1 MNHLSKTP
9 KTKTE
14 VSLSN
19 SLLASAKCID
29 AVLKGKSLSDSLA
42 QTQNNLRP
50 AVQSISFYVL
60 RNLGY
65 AQAARKVL
73 VKKVPKKSLVDALLL
88 VSISLLEASLKEDNE
103 ISAPIYTAYTIVDQA
118 VRAATGSLKVFKG
131 LINATLR
138 NYIRQRDSVWN
149 ICQKEQTAVFN
160 YPAWWINKVKNDY
173 PNNWQ
178 QILLA
183 GNQHAPLILR
193 VNLKLSTVDNV
204 MHLLNKNGIEANY
217 LGNEAIHI
225 IKPVPVT
232 SIAGFE
238 QGLWSVQDLS
248 AQQAA
253 NLLPINENDYVLDAC
268 SAPGGKTAHILEK
281 NNVKLLALDNDEKR
295 LSLVYKNLNRL
306 QLNNSA
312 VKLTCAD
319 AADLDSWWDGNQFD
333 SILLDAPCTASG
345 IVRRHPDIRWLRRP
359 EDISQTSV
367 IQKELLQ
374 KLWYTLKPG
383 GTLLYAT
390 CSIFPEEGI
399 MQAQG
404 FLATNTNA
412 VRQDK
417 IGQIL
422 PSKYTESKIS
432 GDGFFYA
439 LFKKTG

>member
-1 MNHLSKTP
+1 MENLSKTS
-9 KTKTE
+9 KNKTE
-14 VSLSN
+14 ISLSN

-29 AVLKGKSLSDSLA
+29 AVLKGKSLPDSLA
-42 QTQNNLRP
+42 QVQNSLRP
-50 AVQSISFYVL
+50 SVQAISFYTL

-73 VKKVPKKSLVDALLL
+73 VKKVPKKNLVDALLL
-88 VSISLLEASLKEDNE
+88 VCISLLEASIKDETNS
-103 ISAPIYTAYTIVDQA
+103 SAPIYTAYTIVDQA
-118 VRAATGSLKVFKG
+118 VRAASGNLKVFKG

-138 NYIRQRDSVWN
+138 NYIRQRDSIWN
-149 ICQKEQTAVFN
+149 ICQKDESAVFN
-160 YPAWWINKVKNDY
+160 YPIWWINKIKNDY
-173 PNNWQ
+173 PNDWQ
-178 QILLA
+178 QILNA

-204 MHLLNKNGIEANY
+204 IKLLNKNGIETNY
-217 LGNEAIHI
+217 LGQQAIHVV
-225 IKPVPVT
+225 KPIPVT

-248 AQQAA
+248 AQQAG
-253 NLLPINENDYVLDAC
+253 NILSINDSDYVLDAC

-281 NNVKLLALDNDEKR
+281 NTVQLLALDNDKKR

-306 QLNNSA
+306 QLNSPE
-312 VKLTCAD
+312 VKLKCAN
-319 AADLDSWWDGNQFD
+319 AADLDSWWDGKQFD

-359 EDISQTSV
+359 EDINQTAE
-367 IQKELLQ
+367 IQQELLQ
-374 KLWYTLKPG
+374 KLWQTLKPG
-383 GTLLYAT
+383 GSLLYAS
-390 CSIFPEEGI
+390 CSIFPQEGI
-399 MQAQG
+399 MQVEK
-404 FLATNTNA
+404 FLSEHQDA
-412 VRQDK
+412 VRQDN

-422 PSKYTESKIS
+422 PSEYTESNIS